1 MTTTQS
7 RGPAT
12 IQDVADRAGVSR
24 AAVSKVIRNAYG
36 VSPAMRERVG
46 AAIEELDF
54 RPNAAARSLR
64 GASFTIGIELP
75 GIGNPFFAKI
85 IDGASSAL
93 AGSTYQLIVAPATS
107 DREEGVRA
115 IGALAD
121 RQVDGLIAISPLVQC
136 SWLERIARRIP
147 TVMLGR
153 HDETEIYDTI
163 TGDDVGG
170 TAQVMQHL
178 LELGHRRIAHLTVRE
193 EVTSVMPQNPHAI
206 RLREYERLMSD
217 AGFATQLVR
226 AEGDEDC
233 YQQSL
238 ALLRS
243 GDRPTAIFAGND
255 ALALP
260 VLRARAD
267 AGLGPAELSIVGYD
281 DIDIAKLP
289 GIDLTTVDQ
298 AGLEMGVRSIELL
311 LERIAGRTEPA
322 RHTTRATL
330 RVRGSTAP
338 APPPTT

>member
-1 MTTTQS
+1 MPTTQS

-46 AAIEELDF
+46 AAIEELDY

-75 GIGNPFFAKI
+75 GIGNPFFAKL

-107 DREEGVRA
+107 DREEGLRA

-121 RQVDGLIAISPLVQC
+121 RQVDGLIVISPLVQRT
-136 SWLERIARRIP
+136 WLEKVAARIP

-153 HDETEIYDTI
+153 HDETEVYDTV
-163 TGDDVGG
+163 TGDDVDG

-178 LELGHRRIAHLTVRE
+178 FGLGHRRIAHLTVRE
-193 EVTSVMPQNPHAI
+193 EVTSVIPQNPHAI
-206 RLREYERLMSD
+206 RLVEYERHMARSGL
-217 AGFATQLVR
+217 APQLLR
-226 AEGDEDC
+226 AEDEDDV
-233 YQQSL
+233 YRTSL
-238 ALLRS
+238 ELLRRD
-243 GDRPTAIFAGND
+243 DRPTAIFAGND
-255 ALALP
+255 SLALP
-260 VLRARAD
+260 VFRARAD
-267 AGLGPAELSIVGYD
+267 AGLESADVSIVGYD
-281 DIDIAKLP
+281 DIDVARLP

-298 AGLEMGVRSIELL
+298 AGLEMGARSIELL
-311 LERIAGRTEPA
+311 LERIAGRTDA
-322 RHTTRATL
+322 VRHTTRATL

-338 APPPTT
+338 APPPTP

>member
-46 AAIEELDF
+46 IAIEELDY

-107 DREEGVRA
+107 DREEGLRA

-121 RQVDGLIAISPLVQC
+121 RQVDGLIVISPLVQRT
-136 SWLERIARRIP
+136 WLERVASRIP

-153 HDETEIYDTI
+153 HDETEVYDTV
-163 TGDDVGG
+163 TGDDLDG
-170 TAQVMQHL
+170 TAQVMRHL
-178 LELGHRRIAHLTVRE
+178 FELGHQRIAHLTVRE
-193 EVTSVMPQNPHAI
+193 EVTTAIPENPHAI
-206 RLREYERLMSD
+206 RLGEYGRLMAD
-217 AGFATQLVR
+217 AGFAPQLVR
-226 AEGDEDC
+226 AADENGA
-233 YQQSL
+233 YQRGL
-238 ALLRS
+238 ELLRRS
-243 GDRPTAIFAGND
+243 DRPTAIFAGND

-260 VLRARAD
+260 LLRARAD
-267 AGLGPAELSIVGYD
+267 AGLTVADVSVVGYD
-281 DIDIAKLP
+281 NIGVAELP
-289 GIDLTTVDQ
+289 GVDLTTVDQ
-298 AGLEMGVRSIELL
+298 AGLEMGSRSIELL

-338 APPPTT
+338 AP